1 MARTPARSA
10 SLLLA
15 VLLVGACSA
24 ASSDGDLSRVAL
36 SQTRA
41 AAGPP
46 ATIASG
52 TPVPAPA
59 TTVTTAPA
67 PSTVPTPSTAPLA
80 VAPLPPAPTTTA
92 APAAP
97 RMVTEQAWTPFATV
111 GGVTLVH
118 PSARVERVGFHQ
130 SNHEGARQ
138 LEILTTAVEP
148 AVMEGRGRLSGSA
161 TAADVVAD
169 PAVEIR
175 SPVTG
180 TVKRAG
186 TYVLYC
192 RYSDDFAVIEPDAHP
207 GWEVKILHID
217 GVRVGEGARV
227 VAGETVIADGP
238 TPLPFGSQV
247 DDLTLAATAWPHA
260 HIEVIDLAIP
270 DIPSPGGGCP

>member
-1 MARTPARSA
+1 
-10 SLLLA
+10 
-15 VLLVGACSA
+15 
-24 ASSDGDLSRVAL
+24 
-36 SQTRA
+36 
-41 AAGPP
+41 
-46 ATIASG
+46 
-52 TPVPAPA
+52 
-59 TTVTTAPA
+59 
-67 PSTVPTPSTAPLA
+67 
-80 VAPLPPAPTTTA
+80 
-92 APAAP
+92 
-97 RMVTEQAWTPFATV
+97 MVTEQAWTPFATV